1 MASSNAGLTYALPW
15 LLALPGA
22 VFGGDV
28 VATGLAASDTLRL
41 ADELSASG
49 RHGQAAAHY
58 QALLDDPPTLWD
70 GWMQAQVRLR
80 LASSQ
85 LAQGEFATA
94 RGTLQSLQQ
103 APAELQDAARAL
115 HSQIGEIESEAAQAQ
130 SVGLASLRADP
141 DSVWGYRNLARA
153 LALQGRSAHS
163 WTVLEQQLG
172 QPDADMAL
180 AMIEATA

>member
-130 SVGLASLRADP
+130 SVGLASLRAERACRARVAAWQGA
-141 DSVWGYRNLARA
+141 SVAAAAQRE
-153 LALQGRSAHS
+153 QGGDEA
-163 WTVLEQQLG
+163 
-172 QPDADMAL
+172 
-180 AMIEATA
+180 EATEQPHAER